1 MTLAGAAPAYSQP
14 AKPDKIVI
22 AAYGGIWADSV
33 RKNFIP
39 CFEQKTGVKVEVITG
54 ELADWLARIRANPT
68 NPPIYVVA
76 LAEADSLRA
85 AKEGLLEQATVQK
98 LPNLADIP
106 DQFHKPWN
114 DYSVAQNIGGFG
126 VIYNKSVIKDPP
138 ATWREFID
146 NVAAGK
152 YGKRALAAVRH
163 IYLGAGVHL
172 ARLAAI

>member
-1 MTLAGAAPAYSQP
+1 M
-14 AKPDKIVI
+14 
-22 AAYGGIWADSV
+22 
-33 RKNFIP
+33 
-39 CFEQKTGVKVEVITG
+39 
-54 ELADWLARIRANPT
+54 
-68 NPPIYVVA
+68 
-76 LAEADSLRA
+76 
-85 AKEGLLEQATVQK
+85 LEQATVQK

-152 YGKRALAAVRH
+152 YGKRVSLLGSECRVEDAVRRVESQLK
-163 IYLGAGVHL
+163 LG
-172 ARLAAI
+172 